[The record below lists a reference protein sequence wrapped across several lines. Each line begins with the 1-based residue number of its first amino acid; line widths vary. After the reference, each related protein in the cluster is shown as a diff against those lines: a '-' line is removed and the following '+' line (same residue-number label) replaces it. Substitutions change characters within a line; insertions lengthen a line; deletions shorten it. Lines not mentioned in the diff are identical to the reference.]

1 MAPKGVGPPEVTL
14 GKVPCPAMGLI
25 KSAPSILLTQSWE
38 SMCQALQLNLEDVIC
53 QSRVLCSLLSG
64 FCGSASW
71 HVCDTQCCCWSSVL
85 VLGRIILS
93 FQCLL
98 FFSSHCS
105 EKGRDKILSLCEIP
119 ISHFEQERWTFMMMY
134 SIPLT
139 LFWCL
144 CYVYTMKTPPFMN
157 CSLIK
162 IAKHSNIENRKR
174 QGLHFCHKNI
184 ACCKENKYVIC
195 LSFSWLLQENDWY

>member
-53 QSRVLCSLLSG
+53 QSRVLCSSLG
-64 FCGSASW
+64 FVEVPHGMFVTHSAA
-71 HVCDTQCCCWSSVL
+71 VGVQCWCW
-85 VLGRIILS
+85 GRIILS

-119 ISHFEQERWTFMMMY
+119 ISHFEQERWTFMMIY